1 MVEDLKFRNQY
12 YDKNKRAI
20 VDKKEYN
27 LANNIAQIKLTK
39 EENDKVNELTAT
51 ITDEKL
57 RKNLKKLMV
66 KNLAFNKIKVD
77 NNWHK
82 CLNCDTL
89 CSKQEQYCTVCKIQR
104 KAEKASK
111 IRKLLIEAPWL
122 TYAEL
127 NSYENCTSKEFIN
140 EKIILL
146 NYYADLV
153 ANNKDNK
160 IYLLTLVM
168 LFNGAKMEEINDNLI
183 QKTLTKFRRK
193 K

>member
-1 MVEDLKFRNQY
+1 MSNIQLSSILDNDFYKITMQNAVVKLFPSQIVKYEFINRGKHFFPEGFADSLRH
-12 YDKNKRAI
+12 I
-20 VDKKEYN
+20 VDKMAE
-27 LANNIAQIKLTK
+27 LKLTK

-146 NYYADLV
+146 N
-153 ANNKDNK
+153 
-160 IYLLTLVM
+160 
-168 LFNGAKMEEINDNLI
+168 
-183 QKTLTKFRRK
+183 
-193 K
+193 